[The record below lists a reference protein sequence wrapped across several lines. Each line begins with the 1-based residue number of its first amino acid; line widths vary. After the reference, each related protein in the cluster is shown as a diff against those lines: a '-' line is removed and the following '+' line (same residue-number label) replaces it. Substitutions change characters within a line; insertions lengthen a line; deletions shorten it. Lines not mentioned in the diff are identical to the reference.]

1 MENKEKVRKY
11 MENQWE
17 RRKRKENGKW
27 KEQLSKP
34 NNQKK
39 IKKHQQQNLSP
50 REMVPGLRYHHCSTC
65 KIVGTKILEVNPGLG
80 KVVQQNFGMTNYRKI
95 C

>member
-1 MENKEKVRKY
+1 MYGKPIGNKEKEGK
-11 MENQWE
+11 W
-17 RRKRKENGKW
+17 KKTNGKW
-27 KEQLSKP
+27 SKP

-39 IKKHQQQNLSP
+39 NQKNQQQNVSP
-50 REMVPGLRYHHCSTC
+50 REMVPGLRYHHFSTR